1 MTREAISS
9 ANRTAITAKS
19 VRVAEFIELQF
30 PEGTVRATMAARHID
45 WGGFTWLG
53 DGKVLSVERLTENT
67 DNKPRRSMLRLSA
80 VDATIRSRLMVGKLD
95 YSKCN
100 IYLGLFDENWVL
112 VDTPITLAK
121 GMLMSFPRIR
131 LAKNEQMAELSLE
144 SWNLLSQRDSP
155 VLATPET
162 QRIRFPGDR
171 GLDRV
176 SLIATQEFQW
186 GGEYVYGGD
195 PTGPW
200 DDRPHQ

>member
-19 VRVAEFIELQF
+19 VRMAEFIELQF
-30 PEGTVRATMAARHID
+30 PEGTVRATLAARNIV

-53 DGKVLSVERLTENT
+53 DGKVLSIERLTENT
-67 DNKPRRSMLRLSA
+67 DNKPRRSMLRLSG
-80 VDATIRSRLMVGKLD
+80 VDATIRSRLMTSKLN
-95 YSKCN
+95 YSECN
-100 IYLGLFDENWVL
+100 IYLGLFDEAWVL
-112 VDTPITLAK
+112 LDTPITLAQR
-121 GMLMSFPRIR
+121 MLMSFPRIR
-131 LAKNEQMAELSLE
+131 LDKGEQMAELSLE

-162 QRIRFPGDR
+162 QKIRFPGDR

-176 SLIATQEFQW
+176 ALIATQEFQW
-186 GGEYVYGGD
+186 GGQYVFAGD

-200 DDRPHQ
+200 DARPND